1 MTQASTESTS
11 TTESAEPAPAPQRSP
26 EEIEAEISQTR
37 ARLARSVDDLAAE
50 TNPAA
55 LAAKLVDRVKGFY
68 VDQSGAVRTDRAAKT
83 AAVVIGFLVFRGIVR
98 RGS

>member
-1 MTQASTESTS
+1 MSQATE
-11 TTESAEPAPAPQRSP
+11 ESASPAPEQRSP
-26 EEIEAEISQTR
+26 EEIEAEIAETR

-55 LAAKLVDRVKGFY
+55 LAAKLVDRIKGFY
-68 VDQSGAVRTDRAAKT
+68 VDQNGAVRTDRAAKT
-83 AAVVIGFLVFRGIVR
+83 AAAVIGFLVFRGIVR